1 MARTSVLAIFLVIH
15 LSACVWPGNKETPT
29 EITVQF
35 ANEKPIAV
43 SIPVSFFPDSDV
55 DIQKLSV
62 ALIDAETSILGD
74 FKQVHS
80 GVKFIPIV
88 PFRRNVSYVVYY
100 NKTTISEFSIPGGS
114 NIDAPYLINI
124 YPTSDTVPEN
134 LLKIHLEFSEPMSEL
149 HSSNYIAL
157 RDYKGDTLNHIF
169 LKLDPELWNYDHT
182 LLTLWLEPGRIKK
195 SLLPNILDGIPIEEG
210 KHYTLSVSKKWK
222 SAKGVSLQKA
232 VHKQL
237 FVSSRDESMPE
248 AEHWILE
255 IPGPSTKES
264 LRILFPEA
272 LDFTSLLSSFKIL
285 NHDEQEIVG
294 LYHILPGE
302 MGIEFIPEQAWTAGE
317 YTIQVEGSVEDL
329 AANNL
334 NRVFDRDL
342 KKDSTQIVES
352 DKSIYFE
359 IMLPIN
365 Q

>member
-1 MARTSVLAIFLVIH
+1 MARTSVLAIFLVMY

-55 DIQKLSV
+55 DIEKLSV
-62 ALIDAETSILGD
+62 ALKDAETSILGD
-74 FKQVHS
+74 FKPVHN
-80 GVKFIPIV
+80 GVKFVPVV

-100 NKTTISEFSIPGGS
+100 AKTTISQFSIPGRS
-114 NIDAPYLINI
+114 NIGAPFITNI
-124 YPTSDTVPEN
+124 YPTTDTVPEN

-149 HSSNYIAL
+149 HSSKYVSLLAEN
-157 RDYKGDTLNHIF
+157 GDTLSNIF

-210 KHYTLSVSKKWK
+210 KHYTLSISKKWK

-232 VHKQL
+232 IHKQIY
-237 FVSSRDESMPE
+237 VSSRDESMPE
-248 AEHWILE
+248 AEHWILTT
-255 IPGPSTKES
+255 PGPSTKES
-264 LRILFPEA
+264 LRISFLEV
-272 LDFTSLLSSFKIL
+272 LDFTSLLGSFKIL
-285 NHDEQEIVG
+285 DRDEQEIIG
-294 LYHILPGE
+294 TYHILPGE
-302 MGIEFIPEQAWTAGE
+302 MGIEFIPEHAWNAGQ

-334 NRVFDRDL
+334 NRLFDRDL

-359 IMLPIN
+359 IQHPIN